1 MEFQNTIAYIQ
12 TYNAGG
18 VVVPT
23 TSFASIGIGST
34 GVDGLIK
41 NIKTNSDKQSITV
54 QQDGTYFVDFSL
66 VAIGGDGKNYQ
77 IAPYVNDILH
87 LDNTVVQFYQQQV
100 NQQYEVSFNQTFS
113 LNRGDILDFKIKVI
127 TSASAT
133 LFQLK
138 DLKIMAYNLN
148 QLGIH

>member
-18 VVVPT
+18 GLVPT
-23 TSFASIGIGST
+23 TSFTSIGFAST

-41 NIKTNSDKQSITV
+41 NIKTNDGKQAIEV

-66 VAIGGDGKNYQ
+66 VAIGGDTRNYQ
-77 IAPYVNDILH
+77 IAPFINDIQN
-87 LDNTVVQFYQQQV
+87 LDNTIVQFYQQQS

>member
-1 MEFQNTIAYIQ
+1 MEFQNTIAYLQ

-23 TSFASIGIGST
+23 TSFLSIGYGST

-41 NIKTNSDKQSITV
+41 NFKTNDGKQSFQV
-54 QQDGTYFVDFSL
+54 QQTGTYFVDFSL

-77 IAPYVNDILH
+77 ISPFVNDIQN
-87 LDNTVVQFYQQQV
+87 LDNTIVQFFQQQTT
-100 NQQYEVSFNQTFS
+100 QQYEVSFNQTFS

-127 TSASAT
+127 SSASAT